1 MTNDETQI
9 AGFFARYD
17 TASAKLGKALRAKL
31 RARLPGLN
39 ELVYMYENQEA
50 LVITYSPTERGIEGP
65 CALALYPKVVQL
77 SFTGGAEL
85 SKSDP
90 KKLLQ
95 GSGKMVRHVVM
106 NSAADFDRPEIEALI
121 AAAVKLG
128 KVRLD
133 PQAKGAIIIKAE
145 EQKKRARSAAK
156 SAAPRR
162 AAKAKR

>member
-1 MTNDETQI
+1 
-9 AGFFARYD
+9 
-17 TASAKLGKALRAKL
+17 
-31 RARLPGLN
+31 
-39 ELVYMYENQEA
+39 
-50 LVITYSPTERGIEGP
+50 
-65 CALALYPKVVQL
+65 
-77 SFTGGAEL
+77 
-85 SKSDP
+85 
-90 KKLLQ
+90 
-95 GSGKMVRHVVM
+95 MVRHVVM